1 MKRWPLSE
9 NATCQDLALRI
20 LLSGLSSLL
29 PGVLKASSDRGGTLP
44 QSGKSLHFRT
54 VNPLLCKQLDW
65 RADCSSRR
73 KVSNSKPPDGE
84 MRQRIIPESWV
95 RWWLYGSTRR
105 TVARSATRLSVSGEQ
120 SQKAPRISSMS
131 HTFHCKKRARWRLQ
145 TKKPSE
151 LLSSYY
157 RLNCEYGTSLMMHW
171 QRGGTGPLYV
181 CEDHAKTLS
190 LIENR
195 AALGTT

>member
-1 MKRWPLSE
+1 M
-9 NATCQDLALRI
+9 
-20 LLSGLSSLL
+20 
-29 PGVLKASSDRGGTLP
+29 
-44 QSGKSLHFRT
+44 
-54 VNPLLCKQLDW
+54 
-65 RADCSSRR
+65 R
-73 KVSNSKPPDGE
+73 K
-84 MRQRIIPESWV
+84 RIIPESWV

-120 SQKAPRISSMS
+120 SQKVPGISGMS
-131 HTFHCKKRARWRLQ
+131 HTFHCKKCARWRLQ